1 MIKPIRAMPTTR
13 ELELKLMIAPED
25 AKRLRLGG
33 PLAAQPASREHQE
46 SIYFDTAEYE
56 LRKAGLSL
64 RVRRSGDHLIQ
75 TVKSR
80 ANGAGLFERDEWEM
94 PVRAMKPELD
104 CKSSGPISS
113 LSGNAGKLDPIACI
127 EIDRTSWRIAGKCDL
142 VEISLDRGVI
152 RAGPS
157 TAKISGLELE
167 LKHGSEE
174 VLFDLCEA
182 LSKRVPLR
190 LDVRSKAELA
200 EALAEGWLGKPTKA
214 GRVDVGRGMT
224 VGQGFTL
231 IVLSCLRHLRLN
243 EDLFVDRR
251 DPEALH
257 QVRVATRRLLSAFQ
271 LFRPIVD
278 GKRYRKLTREL
289 HWFSSSFG
297 EVRNLDTFIDMAEG
311 EGPRID
317 RLRKVRERAYDRL
330 IALLQTPK
338 LPRLM
343 IAMLRWLF
351 IGRWRGRSDAS
362 SPLASFLAWRLDKSW
377 ARISDLGPKLRAMS
391 GKERHRFRL
400 RVKRFRYALDFTRG
414 LHRAKKLE
422 RKPFRRALAG
432 LQDRLGLLNDR
443 RAAEP
448 LSVRWRCHVPSLD
461 DWNAEADLLTR
472 AEQDFK
478 ELLAIGPYWR
488 GTNPRR
494 RAAAGARRRASAAPP
509 GAFRT
514 RAPRSG
520 GSARG

>member
-1 MIKPIRAMPTTR
+1 
-13 ELELKLMIAPED
+13 
-25 AKRLRLGG
+25 
-33 PLAAQPASREHQE
+33 
-46 SIYFDTAEYE
+46 
-56 LRKAGLSL
+56 
-64 RVRRSGDHLIQ
+64 
-75 TVKSR
+75 
-80 ANGAGLFERDEWEM
+80 
-94 PVRAMKPELD
+94 
-104 CKSSGPISS
+104 
-113 LSGNAGKLDPIACI
+113 
-127 EIDRTSWRIAGKCDL
+127 
-142 VEISLDRGVI
+142 
-152 RAGPS
+152 
-157 TAKISGLELE
+157 
-167 LKHGSEE
+167 
-174 VLFDLCEA
+174 
-182 LSKRVPLR
+182 
-190 LDVRSKAELA
+190 
-200 EALAEGWLGKPTKA
+200 
-214 GRVDVGRGMT
+214 
-224 VGQGFTL
+224 
-231 IVLSCLRHLRLN
+231 
-243 EDLFVDRR
+243 
-251 DPEALH
+251 
-257 QVRVATRRLLSAFQ
+257 
-271 LFRPIVD
+271 
-278 GKRYRKLTREL
+278 
-289 HWFSSSFG
+289 
-297 EVRNLDTFIDMAEG
+297 
-311 EGPRID
+311 
-317 RLRKVRERAYDRL
+317 
-330 IALLQTPK
+330 
-338 LPRLM
+338 M

-494 RAAAGARRRASAAPP
+494 RAATGARRRASAAPP